1 MTSVLAILG
10 KALLGSV
17 IVFAVS
23 MLWIGVQ
30 HLFRK
35 SEGLPPDC
43 DVIGDTGRGCC
54 HCTQKDSC
62 TIKQKTE

>member
-1 MTSVLAILG
+1 MLATLG
-10 KALLGSV
+10 KALLGAG
-17 IVFAVS
+17 ILFAAL

-35 SEGLPPDC
+35 TEGLPPDC

-54 HCTQKDSC
+54 HCGKKDSC
-62 TIKQKTE
+62 TIKQEEK